1 MKSSVVK
8 RSKTIA
14 VQPPSA
20 LPIADLADGSA
31 VTTAVVGV
39 AAIGAAG
46 AALVL
51 TDPSKR
57 RAEMMETTG
66 GDEAASVRD
75 YFVKVGFERWQKIY
89 GETDEVNK
97 VQLDIR

>member
-1 MKSSVVK
+1 MKSSSFPK
-8 RSKTIA
+8 KNRSSSSLVA
-14 VQPPSA
+14 PSA

-57 RAEMMETTG
+57 RASMMETTG

-75 YFVKVGFERWQKIY
+75 YFDKVGFERDGRKF
-89 GETDEVNK
+89 TAK
-97 VQLDIR
+97 PTR